1 MLVPQL
7 TVLCV
12 HGVIWRLYLFA
23 EVWLTFDDRLRPFWI
38 LLVPITQSLQWNTA
52 SKTFLFILFL
62 VILSFYF
69 LLIILRQLWL
79 LYQVRAD
86 LLLITL
92 LISGSQAHRAR
103 LRTGYC
109 CFERPEVFLFGHMHL
124 IRILLDSWVYLGESR
139 SRSWVQTSLLLFGT
153 LDLCQDS
160 PIQKFR
166 SVNNN

>member
-1 MLVPQL
+1 M
-7 TVLCV
+7 
-12 HGVIWRLYLFA
+12 
-23 EVWLTFDDRLRPFWI
+23 RLRAFVNKKKLEKLKTYPSLSSTFWI
-38 LLVPITQSLQWNTA
+38 LLGADHTVVTMKHRLKN
-52 SKTFLFILFL
+52 
-62 VILSFYF
+62 LSFHFIPRYF
-69 LLIILRQLWL
+69 VLLFSIILRQLWL

-103 LRTGYC
+103 LRTGCC

>member
-1 MLVPQL
+1 M
-7 TVLCV
+7 
-12 HGVIWRLYLFA
+12 
-23 EVWLTFDDRLRPFWI
+23 RLRAFVNKKKLEKLKTYPSLSSTFWI
-38 LLVPITQSLQWNTA
+38 LLGADHTVVTMEHRLKN
-52 SKTFLFILFL
+52 
-62 VILSFYF
+62 LSFHFIPRYF
-69 LLIILRQLWL
+69 VLLFSIILRQLWL

-92 LISGSQAHRAR
+92 LISGSQAHRTR